1 MKEEIL
7 TSFQRNIAATV
18 ESMAKGHSFDGLVL
32 MPSCDKVVPGM
43 LMGAARVDVPTIVV
57 TGWNHGSRTIQR

>member
-1 MKEEIL
+1 
-7 TSFQRNIAATV
+7 
-18 ESMAKGHSFDGLVL
+18 

-57 TGWNHGSRTIQR
+57 TGGPMAAGQYKGKNADLITVRCV